1 MTPHPLLQT
10 IREFISRNS
19 LLAASGRPVV
29 VALSGGADSVALL
42 SVLAESG
49 YNCVAAHC
57 NFHLRGEESNRDMR
71 LCQALCR
78 KLGIEL
84 CVRHFDVEERQK
96 ATGESVEMACRSLR
110 YEWFHSLLDDRHAQ
124 AIAVAHHRQDNEET
138 FLLNLLRGSSI
149 TGMTGMKPKNGFVER
164 PMLDA
169 TREMIEDYLA
179 CRGLDFVVDSSNLT
193 NTYLRNRLRH
203 IVLPALREAC
213 PDADRGILATME
225 YLNRN
230 REFYEQ
236 QMRRLATQYR
246 DGDKINL
253 KGLISGE
260 PYARLIL
267 FEMLR
272 PMGFNITHV
281 DNILASAG
289 ESGRKFVAKDCRLEL
304 SRGELHV
311 VRQRMPEESAGETEV
326 SLLCDILAPVH
337 ISITEHD
344 ISEFKPRRD
353 PKVAYLDAEI
363 LSGNHTFTIRG
374 WRRGDRLQP
383 YGMESTR
390 LVSDIM
396 SDARL
401 TAGEKRDVRILTCDG
416 KLLWAVGLRTSAHYT
431 VTPRTRK
438 YLRLELKEKTGIK

>member
-1 MTPHPLLQT
+1 MTLHPLLLT
-10 IREFISRNS
+10 VREAISRDS

-29 VALSGGADSVALL
+29 AALSGGADSVALL
-42 SVLAESG
+42 SVLAELG

-57 NFHLRGEESNRDMR
+57 NFHLRGEESDRDMR
-71 LCQALCR
+71 LCQDLCR
-78 KLGIEL
+78 NLGIDL
-84 CVRHFDVEERQK
+84 CVRDFDVSERRK

-110 YEWFHSLLDDRHAQ
+110 YEWFHSLLDRRHAQ
-124 AIAVAHHRQDNEET
+124 AVAVAHHRQDNEET

-149 TGMTGMKPKNGFVER
+149 TGMTGMKPRNGLVVR

-169 TREMIEDYLA
+169 TRDMIENYLA
-179 CRGLDFVVDSSNLT
+179 DRGLAFVVDSSNLT
-193 NTYLRNRLRH
+193 NAYLRNRLRH

-225 YLNRN
+225 YLNQN

-236 QMRRLATQYR
+236 QMQRLAARYR
-246 DGDKINL
+246 SGDEIDL
-253 KGLISGE
+253 KGLISNE
-260 PYARLIL
+260 PHARLIL

-281 DNILASAG
+281 ENILASAG
-289 ESGRKFVAKDCRLEL
+289 ESGRVFVARDCRLEL
-304 SRGELHV
+304 SRGVLRV
-311 VRQRMPEESAGETEV
+311 VRPLSPVKSDDEVEV
-326 SLLCDILAPVH
+326 SLLRDVLTPVH

-363 LSGNHTFTIRG
+363 LGGNHTFAIRC

-396 SDARL
+396 SDAHL
-401 TAGEKRDVRILTCDG
+401 TADEKRKVRILTCDG
-416 KLLWAVGLRTSAHYT
+416 KLLWVVGLRTSAHYAI
-431 VTPRTRK
+431 TPRTRK
-438 YLRLELKEKTGIK
+438 YLRLELK